1 MPDSPPI
8 RDRDT
13 TTLNAGQRDWIA
25 REGRVAR
32 ALEAAQR
39 RGGRRFARSAA
50 KPSRARGEPRPVHPP
65 ERLSPRG

>member
-1 MPDSPPI
+1 MPDSPTI

-13 TTLNAGQRDWIA
+13 TTLSAGQRDWIA

-39 RGGRRFARSAA
+39 RGGRRFARSAP
-50 KPSRARGEPRPVHPP
+50 KPSRARGEPRPIHPP
-65 ERLSPRG
+65 ERLSPRD

>member
-1 MPDSPPI
+1 
-8 RDRDT
+8 
-13 TTLNAGQRDWIA
+13 
-25 REGRVAR
+25 VAR